1 MTYRQSAARTSL
13 AAPDAV
19 TGKPLETGATR
30 IDSGVGSATLN
41 SLYISLLSSVGD
53 PESSRVDKGWGI
65 LSVNKPAVVAGQ
77 SATMTI
83 ERKDVRGNW

>member
-30 IDSGVGSATLN
+30 MAIERT
-41 SLYISLLSSVGD
+41 SLRGFRPDMRRPVA
-53 PESSRVDKGWGI
+53 SRVAVVSRVTRHV
-65 LSVNKPAVVAGQ
+65 SVNKPAVVAGP
-77 SATMTI
+77 SATMTN